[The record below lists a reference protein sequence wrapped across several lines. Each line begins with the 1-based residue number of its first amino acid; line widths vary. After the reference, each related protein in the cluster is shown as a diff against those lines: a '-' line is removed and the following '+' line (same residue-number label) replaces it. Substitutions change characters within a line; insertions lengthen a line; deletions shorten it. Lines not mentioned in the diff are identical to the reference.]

1 MLNLATQE
9 QAWLDSYRQALADSF
24 PDLVEQ
30 IIVYG
35 SKARGEAGPESD
47 IDVLVIL
54 RRGEKVT
61 KAKVREIGHRLAVT
75 SEAVP
80 SIMVY
85 TLEEWSARR
94 EGGSPFRDCV
104 ALSFRG
110 EAEESRHRDHLKR
123 RDVSLRST

>member
-1 MLNLATQE
+1 MLKLASQE
-9 QAWLDSYRQALADSF
+9 QVWLDSYRQALAGCF

-30 IIVYG
+30 IIIYG
-35 SKARGEAGPESD
+35 SKARGDAGPESD

-54 RRGEKVT
+54 RTGNRTT
-61 KAKVREIGHRLAVT
+61 KAKVREIGHLLAVT

-94 EGGSPFRDCV
+94 EGGSPFYHAVTRDGVRV
-104 ALSFRG
+104 A
-110 EAEESRHRDHLKR
+110 
-123 RDVSLRST
+123 